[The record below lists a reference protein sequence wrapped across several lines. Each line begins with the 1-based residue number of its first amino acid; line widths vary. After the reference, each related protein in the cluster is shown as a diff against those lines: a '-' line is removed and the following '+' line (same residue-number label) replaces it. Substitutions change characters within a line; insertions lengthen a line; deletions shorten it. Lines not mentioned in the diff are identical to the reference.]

1 MLNFLLLVIFAL
13 TIQHISAQSCPTPT
27 TTYNGTYNPLVNS
40 FDNGRYGVYQC
51 SCRYDA
57 NEFYGVRN
65 VGEGYCLMDKTNL
78 AVSWFLVLQ
87 TDTKDYK
94 WYPAWDQYVMAA
106 ANTNFEANPTCTV
119 VKGSQPMPS
128 TWLPATGYNAT
139 QKFNLNQRCNIEATY
154 CSVTGK
160 GCIALS
166 TFAGLQR
173 TAFDVEGVACNTN
186 FNGQPFWG
194 LANVLIQWNYFKFEQ
209 CWRSSLSTPSF
220 SPSEDVNNRGNSS
233 NKNTSGANS
242 LISFGHYK
250 ALGE

>member
-1 MLNFLLLVIFAL
+1 MFRFLFLAFLAL
-13 TIQHISAQSCPTPT
+13 TVKLVSAQSCPTPSAS
-27 TTYNGTYNPLVNS
+27 YNGTYNPLINA
-40 FDNGRYGVYQC
+40 FDSGKYGVYQC

-65 VGEGYCLMDKTNL
+65 VGEGYCLMDKTDL
-78 AVSWFLVLQ
+78 GISWYLVFQ

-106 ANTNFEANPTCTV
+106 ANTNFEANPTCTII
-119 VKGSQPMPS
+119 KGSQPMPS

-139 QKFNLNQRCNIEATY
+139 EKFNLNQRCNIEATY

-166 TFAGLQR
+166 TFADLQR
-173 TAFDVEGVACNTN
+173 TAFDVEGVACNPN

-194 LANVLIQWNYFKFEQ
+194 LANVLIQWNYYKFEQ
-209 CWRSSLSTPSF
+209 CWRSSLSTSAF
-220 SPSEDVNNRGNSS
+220 SSKDVDNQDNSLNNKTS
-233 NKNTSGANS
+233 NANS
-242 LISFGHYK
+242 LISTNHFGFF
-250 ALGE
+250 GE

>member
-1 MLNFLLLVIFAL
+1 MFRFLFLAFLAL
-13 TIQHISAQSCPTPT
+13 TVKLVSAQSCPTPSVS
-27 TTYNGTYNPLVNS
+27 YNGTYNPLINA
-40 FDNGRYGVYQC
+40 FDSGKYGVYQC

-65 VGEGYCLMDKTNL
+65 VGEGYCLMDKTDL
-78 AVSWFLVLQ
+78 GISWYLVFQ

-106 ANTNFEANPTCTV
+106 ANTNFEANPTCTII
-119 VKGSQPMPS
+119 KGSQPMPS

-139 QKFNLNQRCNIEATY
+139 EKFNLNQRCNIEATY

-166 TFAGLQR
+166 TFADLQR
-173 TAFDVEGVACNTN
+173 TAFDVEGVACNPN

-194 LANVLIQWNYFKFEQ
+194 LANVLIQWNYYKFEQ
-209 CWRSSLSTPSF
+209 CWRSSLSTSAF
-220 SPSEDVNNRGNSS
+220 SSKDVDNQDNSLNNKTS
-233 NKNTSGANS
+233 NANS
-242 LISFGHYK
+242 LISTNHFGFF
-250 ALGE
+250 GE